1 MNLLDTKDTKAP
13 AIISAT
19 KQQNQGIEK
28 FIPVLNTQRNTQ
40 TKFSIYQNNMRI
52 NSSNFQCF
60 QLIFNRFS
68 AGTVSYKMHLTN
80 IETSKY
86 PEILL

>member
-13 AIISAT
+13 TIISAT
-19 KQQNQGIEK
+19 KQQNQGIKK

-40 TKFSIYQNNMRI
+40 TKFQPNNMRI

-68 AGTVSYKMHLTN
+68 TGTVSYKIYLTN